1 MHISIPRRNRRPK
14 EKEQLQVGQ
23 DLCKCRGRARVSS
36 GRVGAVVVRI
46 LVLAKWAGLTS
57 ERQLVG
63 GSGGNCYY
71 FRRVPALC
79 NRLEAAESCS
89 EMGRSCLA
97 PHEGQ
102 CMHTRVCL
110 AHGYYLTYPTCLP
123 THRPTKLLSYLT
135 TYLTTYLQTTYPS
148 CAPQEPMKSHL
159 GLSCPGLKSIL
170 YTPLLLLD

>member
-14 EKEQLQVGQ
+14 EKEQLQVRQ

-97 PHEGQ
+97 PHEGP
-102 CMHTRVCL
+102 CRHTGACL
-110 AHGYYLTYPTCLP
+110 AYGLGTILHVLP
-123 THRPTKLLSYLT
+123 PSPPSFAHLHIQLRQLGVQPWLSLLSST
-135 TYLTTYLQTTYPS
+135 
-148 CAPQEPMKSHL
+148 
-159 GLSCPGLKSIL
+159 
-170 YTPLLLLD
+170 

>member
-63 GSGGNCYY
+63 G
-71 FRRVPALC
+71 RA
-79 NRLEAAESCS
+79 EAIATTS
-89 EMGRSCLA
+89 EECL
-97 PHEGQ
+97 
-102 CMHTRVCL
+102 R
-110 AHGYYLTYPTCLP
+110 
-123 THRPTKLLSYLT
+123 
-135 TYLTTYLQTTYPS
+135 
-148 CAPQEPMKSHL
+148 CA
-159 GLSCPGLKSIL
+159 IV
-170 YTPLLLLD
+170 

>member
-14 EKEQLQVGQ
+14 EKEQLQVRQ

-97 PHEGQ
+97 PHEGR
-102 CMHTRVCL
+102 CRHTGACL
-110 AHGYYLTYPTCLP
+110 AYGLV
-123 THRPTKLLSYLT
+123 LSYMSYRPAHLHLH
-135 TYLTTYLQTTYPS
+135 TYIYSSDNLES
-148 CAPQEPMKSHL
+148 NL
-159 GLSCPGLKSIL
+159 G
-170 YTPLLLLD
+170 